1 MVDPIAGNLSRALGV
16 NPASAVNPAAAAGT
30 GKTTGQDDFAQ
41 ALRAQLEQVSSMQR
55 EADEGVQKILTGES
69 NNYAEV
75 FSAAQKADVAFSL
88 LMEIRNKMVEAYED
102 VRRIQV

>member
-1 MVDPIAGNLSRALGV
+1 MVDPISGNALRPLGAV
-16 NPASAVNPAAAAGT
+16 TPTGSVSPNPGKASGAE
-30 GKTTGQDDFAQ
+30 DFAE
-41 ALRAQLEQVSSMQR
+41 ALRSQLEKVSSMQR

-88 LMEIRNKMVEAYED
+88 LMEIRNKMVDAYED